1 MKHTLLLA
9 LLLAAACGAPLSAA
23 APAGAGTACTA
34 PAAPQSESETVSPEY
49 LEAVTEFLKNSG
61 SYEALEAVTPQ
72 LRQMMEQTIRS
83 ASPDP
88 EEALQITDEFFKDFT
103 LDLVRIIAQ
112 SYQKHLGLDDLR
124 AYNDFFRTAAGR
136 RIAQAMPQ
144 LSKELYQ
151 VSARYGT
158 EKMQSILQTLKE
170 KKLLKEL

>member
-1 MKHTLLLA
+1 
-9 LLLAAACGAPLSAA
+9 
-23 APAGAGTACTA
+23 
-34 PAAPQSESETVSPEY
+34 
-49 LEAVTEFLKNSG
+49 
-61 SYEALEAVTPQ
+61 
-72 LRQMMEQTIRS
+72 MMEQTIRS

-103 LDLVRIIAQ
+103 LDLVRIVAQ